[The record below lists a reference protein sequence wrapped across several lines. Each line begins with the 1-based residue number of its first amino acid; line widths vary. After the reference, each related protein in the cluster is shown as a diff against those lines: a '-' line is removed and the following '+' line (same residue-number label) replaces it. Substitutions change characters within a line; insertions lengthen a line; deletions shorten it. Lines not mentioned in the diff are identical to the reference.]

1 MNLKKI
7 FLQILISVI
16 ITALLFIAVITD
28 ASSMYNYQYSGNY
41 ELIMWPILNVTLPLG
56 KTTVNCVL
64 IIVSP
69 NSASINEAFTGLLIL
84 PNNTSYVVTGFLGS
98 STVYIVSIEK
108 LTTQT
113 LNNANNPYSG
123 LIAQH
128 ITNKRTL
135 INSTIN
141 TSGSLT
147 RTTNN
152 NINKAGTI
160 VNNNVKNPGYLLPI
174 IIVTTILIIS
184 TSLLFIV
191 DSRRRI
197 EYPKCL
203 EDGLIK
209 IIKKAKIRQPGLT
222 HRELGNYLIDRV
234 GNKYVIEEVIRMF
247 EEGVYGGKEV
257 DCKRYLSLISEVLRK
272 L

>member
-1 MNLKKI
+1 
-7 FLQILISVI
+7 
-16 ITALLFIAVITD
+16 
-28 ASSMYNYQYSGNY
+28 
-41 ELIMWPILNVTLPLG
+41 MWPILNVTLPLG

-123 LIAQH
+123 LIAQY

-135 INSTIN
+135 INSTINTSN

-152 NINKAGTI
+152 NINKAGSI
-160 VNNNVKNPGYLLPI
+160 VNSNVKNPGYLLPI

-184 TSLLFIV
+184 TSLLLIV
-191 DSRRRI
+191 NSRRRM

-203 EDGLIK
+203 EDGLVK

-222 HRELGNYLIDRV
+222 HRELGNYLIDRI